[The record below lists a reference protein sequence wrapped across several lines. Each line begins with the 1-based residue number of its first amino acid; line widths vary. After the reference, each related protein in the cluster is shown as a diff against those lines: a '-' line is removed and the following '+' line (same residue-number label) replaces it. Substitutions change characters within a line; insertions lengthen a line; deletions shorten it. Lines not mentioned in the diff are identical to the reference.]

1 MAGHLGHSME
11 KRRFLLSRAGE
22 RDMGVNYLQRLQGK
36 GPGRKT
42 GKCKGPGVRISLA
55 HTKAEC

>member
-1 MAGHLGHSME
+1 ME
-11 KRRFLLSRAGE
+11 KRRFLFSRAGE